1 MNLCRSLTMLPA
13 KKNFS
18 KNSVNKKMEIKRMK
32 IKFKLDNLFNNDK
45 FLLFFSLFAALVI
58 WLLVVVNVS
67 EATTR
72 VIQGVKVNIDST
84 IPSQFGL
91 EVFGEKEFTVDV
103 TVKGKKYQ
111 ISPAA
116 LSSEDIVI
124 TAQTNNVD
132 SAGKRSLQLKP
143 EIPDGADYTI
153 TTISQKSIDVYFDTA
168 KTVQMVIEPLVET
181 DGFPVVEEGFT
192 SGNINLSETSVTV
205 TGPSTEINRIEKVVA
220 KLELE
225 KSLSSNKSADAEIVL
240 LNDKNRSD
248 FKYITMSIDKV
259 VLTIPVLQKKE
270 LDTVVGFKNAPDN
283 FIVSPLKYTVSP
295 AKDLFNISVDDYDK
309 TVDYTIGTID
319 FKTLSPSN
327 HVFTFLAEDVLL
339 AQDSETEEFTVNVD
353 MTGISQE
360 YITYSPDDY
369 DINNPDN
376 KDYKITALNKSVV
389 VVGAEKELESI
400 TVDDISVKI
409 DLADIDISQGQ
420 TVTIPAVV
428 EVNNTGCW
436 IYGTYFVD
444 VSF

>member
-1 MNLCRSLTMLPA
+1 
-13 KKNFS
+13 
-18 KNSVNKKMEIKRMK
+18 MK
-32 IKFKLDNLFNNDK
+32 IKFKLNDLFNNDK

-84 IPSQFGL
+84 VPSQFGL
-91 EVFGEKEFTVDV
+91 EVFGKKEFTVDV

-116 LSSEDIVI
+116 LSAEDIVI

-132 SAGKRSLQLKP
+132 SAGNRTLQLKP

-153 TTISQKSIDVYFDTA
+153 TTISEKNIDVYFDTA
-168 KTVQMVIEPLVET
+168 KTVQMVIEPQVVA
-181 DGFPVVEEGFT
+181 DGFPIVSEGYT

-220 KLELE
+220 KLVLK

-240 LNDKNRSD
+240 LNDKNKSD
-248 FKYITMSIDKV
+248 FKYVTLSKEKV
-259 VLTIPVLQKKE
+259 VLTIPVLQMKE
-270 LDTVVGFKNAPDN
+270 LETIVAFKNAPDN
-283 FIVSPLKYTVSP
+283 FMVTPLSYTVSP

-309 TVDYTIGTID
+309 TVDFTIGTID

-327 HVFTFLAEDVLL
+327 HVFTFLAEDI
-339 AQDSETEEFTVNVD
+339 AISESSETEEFTVNVD

-360 YITYSPDDY
+360 YITYSTDKF
-369 DINNPDN
+369 IVNNPD
-376 KDYKITALNKSVV
+376 KKEYKIAGLNKSVV
-389 VVGAEKELESI
+389 VVGAEKDLESI
-400 TVDDISVKI
+400 TEDAIKVEI
-409 DLADIDISQGQ
+409 DLSEIDISKGQ
-420 TVTIPAVV
+420 SVTVPAVV
-428 EVNNTGCW
+428 AVDNAGCW
-436 IYGTYFVD
+436 IYGNYFVE
-444 VSF
+444 VSL